1 MSAPVKLVIDTNV
14 WLNYFLPDRRGHEQ
28 AFGLLQAA
36 CEKDALIMF
45 PLTALKDVFYLAG
58 AVLKRCVR
66 SEQGELSDAQAWVVA
81 ETCWGIIETMGE
93 LGTPVGADL
102 SDVWLARKYRSLHSD
117 FEDDLVLAA
126 AQRAGADVLV
136 TEDIALIQHAPVCAM
151 TAQDAI
157 RYLDVRG

>member
-1 MSAPVKLVIDTNV
+1 MSAPIKLLIDTNV
-14 WLNYFLPDRRGHEQ
+14 WLNYFLPDRRGHER
-28 AFGLLQAA
+28 AFELLRAA

-66 SEQGELSDAQAWVVA
+66 LEQGELSDAQTRAIT
-81 ETCWGIIETMGE
+81 ETCWGFIETMGE
-93 LGTPVGADL
+93 LGTPVGADM

-117 FEDDLVLAA
+117 FEDDLVVAA
-126 AQRAGADVLV
+126 AQRTGADVLV
-136 TEDIALIQHAPVCAM
+136 TEDVALIQHAPVCAM
-151 TAQDAI
+151 TAQDAA